1 MLSGKCPIRVRT
13 HHQMCRV
20 KYLDRCLVFCV
31 TTFVATFATMF
42 VATFAASV
50 KLAADEPLSADAWRL
65 NQIQVIG
72 THNSYHLAPPAALRR
87 WIALAG
93 RAAGDAFDYSHRPL
107 GEQFSRLGVRQ
118 IELDVFADPRGGHY
132 KSPTFYRLLRGEKP
146 AVEAEPIAGP
156 DPNAGGQL
164 ETPGLKV
171 FHVQDVDYLST
182 TPTFSAALTLVR
194 DWSRAHPRH
203 VPILVLVELKDE
215 AHGLLPTR
223 PIAFDADRIDEVDRE
238 IARVFPREHVLTPD
252 DLRGD
257 EPSLPAA
264 LRKRGWPT
272 VESTRGKVLFA
283 LDNEDQIRDRY
294 LAGHESLR
302 GRWMFTS
309 VPENHS
315 AAAWF
320 KINDA
325 VNDFERIQRLV
336 KAGFLVR
343 TRADTGSGE
352 ARRNDATRRDRA
364 LASGAQFV
372 STDYPEPR
380 QDWSPYSVRLPDAP
394 AGAAF
399 RRNPVSE

>member
-1 MLSGKCPIRVRT
+1 MGGLLRVT
-13 HHQMCRV
+13 FFIAC
-20 KYLDRCLVFCV
+20 CL
-31 TTFVATFATMF
+31 ALFA
-42 VATFAASV
+42 VSQLV
-50 KLAADEPLSADAWRL
+50 ADEPRTADSLRL
-65 NQIQVIG
+65 NEIQVIG
-72 THNSYHLAPPAALRR
+72 THNSYHVAPPVALRR

-107 GEQFSRLGVRQ
+107 PEQFSRLGVRQ
-118 IELDVFADPRGGHY
+118 IELDVFADPQGGHY
-132 KSPTFYRLLRGEKP
+132 KSPTFYRMLRGDKT
-146 AVEAEPIAGP
+146 AAEAETTAGP

-164 ETPGLKV
+164 ESPGLKV

-223 PIAFDADRIDEVDRE
+223 PLPFDAERIDEVDRE
-238 IARVFPREHVLTPD
+238 IARVFSRELVLTPD

-257 EPSLPAA
+257 EPSLAA
-264 LRKRGWPT
+264 AVRQRGWPT
-272 VESTRGKVLFA
+272 LESARGKVLFA
-283 LDNEDQIRDRY
+283 LDNEDRIRDRY

-302 GRWMFTS
+302 GRWMFVS
-309 VPENHS
+309 VPEGHP

-325 VNDFERIQRLV
+325 VRDFDRIQRLV

-352 ARRNDATRRDRA
+352 ARRNDTTRRDRA

-380 QDWSPYSVRLPDAP
+380 RDWSEYSVRLPEVP
-394 AGAAF
+394 AGTAF
-399 RRNPVSE
+399 RRNPLVEPR